1 MKGVTWRLWP
11 LAVAAVI
18 ALPTQADDA
27 FNLSHV
33 VVTASRQEQPL
44 ADTPVRTQLL
54 DRATIQRLH
63 ATDIRDALR
72 VIPGIQLREIHG
84 KTGEEVYMQ
93 GFNGDRVLIL
103 VDGMPVSA
111 TTGSTVDVSQ
121 LSALDIDHI
130 EVIPGAAS
138 ALYGSAAMGGVVNII
153 TRQPQGNFTR
163 LRADVGSYG
172 ERQVEQ
178 QDWPGERHLALSSGW
193 RLGSVDTRLSGDWR
207 QSDGYDLNDDTYSTD
222 GYAGTK
228 ANIGVAL
235 LQRGDDGYW
244 GLNLDHFFEDSELR
258 RYTKGGA
265 HGSKQEELSRW
276 RASAELEQ
284 ALAGGLWALTALH
297 ERQNDQADQLNN
309 DASMPAGN
317 LLRDTDYQ
325 QHKLSNQWSYTPSS
339 WGGGLANVVMGV
351 EWFGEQIEQHKRQI
365 SLTDSAGD
373 NATVTPLAS
382 GLYRID
388 VNEVPL
394 ERRHN
399 TEAFAQLTLPTSHW
413 MEWSPGV
420 RFQHDSDFGGHS
432 SVNLAARSHIEL
444 GDWQLQWRNSIGT
457 GYRVPNLKN
466 RYYLF
471 DHSINGYMVLGNAEL
486 EPEQSRSIQ
495 TSLSLT
501 DGRRWQLELSAFHNQ
516 IRDLIEADDTGE
528 RIDQGQVA
536 IYQYRNYARALTRG
550 LELSTQQQLW
560 AFLQQRLS
568 YGFLDARDLS
578 TDLPLINRARHH
590 IKGMWL
596 FDIANAWQL
605 TLTADWQRGLYT
617 TVNEAYQAQ
626 SPALLRWDVKGEY
639 QFSEQF
645 RLYGGINNLTDSV
658 RDPGEPADRRPVYGR
673 KPYLGVSLTF

>member
-1 MKGVTWRLWP
+1 MKLLCRPSLSLLL
-11 LAVAAVI
+11 LALSQSGLAE
-18 ALPTQADDA
+18 DA

-103 VDGMPVSA
+103 VDGQPVSA

-130 EVIPGAAS
+130 EVVPGAAS

-153 TRQPQGNFTR
+153 TRQPDGNFAR
-163 LRADVGSYG
+163 LRGDVGSYG

-178 QDWPGERHLALSSGW
+178 QDWPGEQHLALSAGR
-193 RLGSVDTRLSGDWR
+193 RLGSVDARINADWR
-207 QSDGYDLNDDTYSTD
+207 HSDGYDLNDDTYSSD
-222 GYAGTK
+222 GYAGDK
-228 ANIGVAL
+228 ANVGLAL
-235 LQRGDDGYW
+235 VQRGEQGQW
-244 GLNLDHFFEDSELR
+244 GVNLDHFVEDSEVR

-265 HGSKQEELSRW
+265 EGTKQELLTRW
-276 RASAELEQ
+276 RLSGNAER
-284 ALAGGLWALTALH
+284 ALAGGLWSLTALH
-297 ERQNDQADQLNN
+297 ERQHDQADQLNN
-309 DASMPAGN
+309 DTAMPAGN
-317 LLRDTDYQ
+317 LYRDSAYQ
-325 QHKLSNQWSYTPSS
+325 QHKIANQWTYAPSS
-339 WGGGLANVVMGV
+339 WGGGLARWVMGV
-351 EWFGEQIEQHKRQI
+351 EWFAEQLEQDKRQI
-365 SLTDSAGD
+365 SLVSSDAD
-373 NATVTPLAS
+373 NAQVTPLPS
-382 GLYRID
+382 GLYQID

-394 ERRHN
+394 ERRSN
-399 TEAFAQLTLPTSHW
+399 GEAFAQLTVPSSHW
-413 MEWSPGV
+413 LEWSPGL
-420 RFQHDSDFGGHS
+420 RYQNDSDFGGHTS
-432 SVNLAARSHIEL
+432 MNLAARSHFEL
-444 GDWQLQWRNSIGT
+444 GGWRLQWRNSIGT

-471 DHSINGYMVLGNAEL
+471 DHSVNGYMVLGSADL
-486 EPEQSRSIQ
+486 QPEQSRSVQ

-501 DGRRWQLELSAFHNQ
+501 DGRRWQFELSAFHNQ

-528 RIDQGQVA
+528 RVNNGQVA
-536 IYQYRNYARALTRG
+536 IYRYRNYARALTRG
-550 LELSTQQQLW
+550 FELSSQQQLGLE
-560 AFLQQRLS
+560 LQQRLS

-590 IKGMWL
+590 FKGMWL
-596 FDIANAWQL
+596 LDMSQHWQF

-617 TVNEAYQAQ
+617 TVNSDYQAS
-626 SPALLRWDVKGEY
+626 SPAILRWDVKGQY
-639 QFSEQF
+639 QFSDQL
-645 RLYGGINNLTDSV
+645 RLYGGVNNLTDAV
-658 RDPGEPADRRPVYGR
+658 RDPGAPDDRRPVYGR